1 MCSETSVKETII
13 SSFCLQSSPLWI
25 VIATIAFGM
34 GLDSPF
40 VRQVIH
46 WGPLKTMCRRWAV
59 VVVMESWHI
68 LCSYLRSGSSSID
81 FTPKISIHAPM
92 ICATLTT
99 SRKSSHALGSDFGF
113 AGRFVQ
119 LRTCFSCNAS
129 VAPVILAKS
138 RP

>member
-68 LCSYLRSGSSSID
+68 TTHMTAFSLSLLRYLYTTMLMMPTSNTVRD
-81 FTPKISIHAPM
+81 NANNPTPIEA
-92 ICATLTT
+92 
-99 SRKSSHALGSDFGF
+99 
-113 AGRFVQ
+113 
-119 LRTCFSCNAS
+119 
-129 VAPVILAKS
+129 
-138 RP
+138 